1 MPILTFV
8 LAFLAASGVF
18 LFYAGLVFPPRVQL
32 TQPAQAR
39 GLLSLQARLDAA
51 ELPIT
56 ARELMIVL
64 VIAAS
69 ISGLLALLLVAPAL
83 ILAGVT
89 VVPAIFWQRLETQR
103 DQFRLAYDTS
113 LAQCVQLMREGFATT
128 GSLVT
133 AIDQAARNGSEPA
146 AADFREVWRDC
157 NVGTDLKDA
166 FAAVTARRRNPN
178 LRMVADVLT
187 LKGTEGGT
195 AGEVLLGLETMV
207 REQVTLRREIAAR
220 QAQVRTETLLV
231 SLAPLTF
238 FLVIKL
244 VPALQAYE
252 HGFYSTWPGQVALT
266 VVVIMSAACF
276 FLSRRIASSGL
287 TVEAKEVAQ
296 VQIIEDAEYEVQQW
310 AYS

>member
-1 MPILTFV
+1 MPVLTFV
-8 LAFLAASGVF
+8 LAFMAASGVF
-18 LFYAGLVFPPRVQL
+18 LFYAGIVFPPRVQL

-39 GLLSLQARLDAA
+39 GLQALQARLEAA

-56 ARELMIVL
+56 ARELAIVL

-69 ISGLLALLLVAPAL
+69 ISGLLALLLGAPAL

-103 DQFRLAYDTS
+103 DKFRLAYDTS

-128 GSLVT
+128 GSLIT

-146 AADFREVWRDC
+146 ATDFREVWQDY
-157 NVGTDLKDA
+157 NVGTDFKDA

-207 REQVTLRREIAAR
+207 REQVTLRREISAK
-220 QAQVRTETLLV
+220 QAQVRTETLIV
-231 SLAPLTF
+231 CLAPLTF
-238 FLVIKL
+238 FLILKL
-244 VPALQAYE
+244 VPAMRAYE

-266 VVVIMSAACF
+266 ATVLLSSAAF
-276 FLSRRIASSGL
+276 FLSRRLALRGL
-287 TVEAKEVAQ
+287 TIEAREIPASQ
-296 VQIIEDAEYEVQQW
+296 QIIDQED
-310 AYS
+310 

>member
-103 DQFRLAYDTS
+103 DKFRLAYDTS

-128 GSLVT
+128 GSLIT
-133 AIDQAARNGSEPA
+133 AIDQAVRNGSEPA
-146 AADFREVWRDC
+146 ATDFREVWRGC
-157 NVGTDLKDA
+157 SVGTDFKDA
-166 FAAVTARRRNPN
+166 FTVVTARRRNPN

-187 LKGTEGGT
+187 LKDTEGGT

-207 REQVTLRREIAAR
+207 REQVTLRREIAAK
-220 QAQVRTETLLV
+220 QAQVRTETLIV
-231 SLAPLTF
+231 CLAPLTF
-238 FLVIKL
+238 FLILKL
-244 VPALQAYE
+244 VPSMRVYE

-266 VVVIMSAACF
+266 TVVLLSAAAF
-276 FLSRRIASSGL
+276 FLSRRLALRGL
-287 TVEAKEVAQ
+287 TIEAREVAASQ
-296 VQIIEDAEYEVQQW
+296 QIIDQEDEE
-310 AYS
+310 